1 VLFAEGARDAAMSD
15 RRKAKSSA
23 RTGIGMALSYKAR
36 RRWALVILLIGMP
49 LYVVAAVNVVDL
61 FERPSIPV
69 ELAVYVGLG
78 ILWILPFRFIFRGIG
93 QPDPEAQTEKGD
105 PSA

>member
-1 VLFAEGARDAAMSD
+1 VTGRKEG
-15 RRKAKSSA
+15 
-23 RTGIGMALSYKAR
+23 TGMALSYKAR

-49 LYVVAAVNVVDL
+49 VYVVVAVNVVDL
-61 FERPSIPV
+61 FERPSMPV

-78 ILWILPFRFIFRGIG
+78 ILWILPFRSLFRGIG
-93 QPDPEAQTEKGD
+93 QPDPNAKAEGGD